1 MLQLKYI
8 YNNKLG
14 VLMKVGICLNDHNI
28 HINKIFEGNL
38 MLFNAC
44 NKSKALVNHALEY
57 SQQHLGIFFGSTAK
71 TVENNLS
78 DFVKKT
84 TALKKTFTNCEKTK
98 ALLEDLIL
106 QRYSAY
112 QEFKLFYDVPR
123 LRVIPNHNIIKAGIS
138 YNYQPHRDTW
148 YGAGMGQINHW
159 IAVKNVSLDATFYIA
174 PSYFN
179 KNLENSS
186 NNFDLETWDKVHRPA
201 ASKSINEE
209 NRPHPAPFE
218 AIEDDSKILI
228 DLEPAC
234 EIAFSGAHLHGS
246 SPNTTEKIRL
256 SIDYRVYLPEL
267 EKYEPKNVDSS
278 ASGNY
283 LKYTLQ
289 HPKFSIK

>member
-1 MLQLKYI
+1 M
-8 YNNKLG
+8 KL
-14 VLMKVGICLNDHNI
+14 GICLNNQNI
-28 HINKIFEGNL
+28 LIDKIFDGNL

-44 NKSKALVNHALEY
+44 DKSKALVNHAIEY
-57 SQQHLGIFFGSTAK
+57 AQEHLGVFFGSSAMPL
-71 TVENNLS
+71 ENNLS

-98 ALLEDLIL
+98 ALLEELIF

-112 QEFKLFYDVPR
+112 QELELFYDVPR
-123 LRVIPNHNIIKAGIS
+123 LRVIPNHNLIKAGIS

-148 YGAGMGQINHW
+148 YGGGMGQINHW
-159 IAVKNVSLDATFYIA
+159 IAVQNVSVDATFYIA

-179 KNLENSS
+179 KAVENSS

-201 ASKSINEE
+201 ASESINEE
-209 NRPHPAPFE
+209 NRPHPSPYE
-218 AIEDDSKILI
+218 PIEDDAKLLI
-228 DLEPAC
+228 DLGQAY

-267 EKYEPKNVDSS
+267 EKYEPKNIDSS
-278 ASGNY
+278 ASGDY

-289 HPKFSIK
+289 HPKFPIK